1 MKKRRESAMPPPNSL
16 PLQTILDAE
25 TGDSISVGSK
35 RPKGKEKAK
44 AFANVVPN
52 PDTGSE
58 GTSSTQPAGERPKPR
73 PRGRPRKNPGIQE
86 TERNAGASSA
96 PSISITRTSGA
107 DEHQE
112 CDPGGSSS
120 TLGSAAR
127 QVVLSVG
134 ASQLPQPS
142 STSSAAMGRQ
152 GSRKRK
158 RGAQPIEGEEAAED
172 NAEDKA
178 SPTKKTTGRT
188 KSRTK
193 IDDDI
198 LEFEVEPQ
206 ESETVDVSKGRGGR
220 RKTKE
225 AKQSALQGLP
235 SASELE
241 TSTSVPTKRK
251 RGRPRKKL
259 PATEEGA
266 PEAFDAIADAI
277 ATASQADKLPEKG
290 GDALEQV
297 GRAEAELNEDLSSR
311 AEDVQVAVTP
321 RRRSTRLSRP
331 K

>member
-1 MKKRRESAMPPPNSL
+1 MKKRRESAMPPPNLL

-134 ASQLPQPS
+134 ASQPPQPS
-142 STSSAAMGRQ
+142 STSSAATGRQ

-158 RGAQPIEGEEAAED
+158 RGAQSIEGEEAAEE

-178 SPTKKTTGRT
+178 SPAKKTTGRT

-193 IDDDI
+193 TDGDAS
-198 LEFEVEPQ
+198 EVEVEPQ
-206 ESETVDVSKGRGGR
+206 ESETVDVGKGRGGR

-225 AKQSALQGLP
+225 PKQSALQGLP

-251 RGRPRKKL
+251 RGRPRKKFKT
-259 PATEEGA
+259 TEEGA

-277 ATASQADKLPEKG
+277 AMASQADRLLEKG
-290 GDALEQV
+290 GDALEQM
-297 GRAEAELNEDLSSR
+297 GRAEAEMNEDPSSR
-311 AEDVQVAVTP
+311 VEDVQVAVTP

>member
-1 MKKRRESAMPPPNSL
+1 MKKRRESAMPPPNLL

-134 ASQLPQPS
+134 ASQPPQPS
-142 STSSAAMGRQ
+142 STSSAATGRQ

-158 RGAQPIEGEEAAED
+158 RGAQSIEGKEAAEE

-178 SPTKKTTGRT
+178 SPAKKTTGRT

-193 IDDDI
+193 TDGDAS
-198 LEFEVEPQ
+198 EVEVEPQ
-206 ESETVDVSKGRGGR
+206 ESETVDVGKGRGGR

-225 AKQSALQGLP
+225 PKQSALQGLP

-251 RGRPRKKL
+251 RSRPRKKFKT
-259 PATEEGA
+259 TEEGA

-277 ATASQADKLPEKG
+277 AMASQADRLLEKG
-290 GDALEQV
+290 GDALQQM
-297 GRAEAELNEDLSSR
+297 GRAEAEMNEDPSSR
-311 AEDVQVAVTP
+311 VEDVQVAVTP